1 MRRVINVDKG
11 RICYSCE
18 GFGYL
23 ARNCRNWGIV
33 GQKRRMGYKDNLNN
47 LNNLKE
53 KESLVVLD

>member
-1 MRRVINVDKG
+1 VINIDRG
-11 RICYSCE
+11 RIYYSCE

-33 GQKRRMGYKDNLNN
+33 GQKRRMEYKDNLNN
-47 LNNLKE
+47 LNNFLK